1 MDIYYL
7 GHSAFKLQGKNA
19 SILTDPTESSVTG
32 LKFPKISADIVTVS
46 HTQHSDHKSVELVS
60 DVKKV
65 ISGPGEYEIGGIS
78 VIGISSFHDDKK
90 GALRGKNTLYV
101 IEIDGLRVVHLG
113 DLGHTLAE
121 KTLSQMGDIDVL
133 IIPVGGDFT
142 IDAATAVIVMQAIE
156 PKITIPMHFQT
167 PGLNKA
173 FSKLESEEAFLTA
186 SGLPVERSRK
196 LSVKAATI
204 GEDQKIVVLER
215 R

>member
-46 HTQHSDHKSVELVS
+46 HTQHSDHKSVDLVS

-142 IDAATAVIVMQAIE
+142 IDAAKAVVVMQAIE